1 MRALSR
7 ARGFL
12 GALAALI
19 GFYGAFAVIVVAVSI
34 VLPNPWL
41 DGPWGP
47 AVSSLVMLLAAL
59 VVNLALVVR
68 GWGTWK
74 MLGWNGGVRDRAALA
89 FGTVLG
95 LAIAFIALT
104 VAVVIGGARIE
115 LTGEPFTAYLG
126 VAARVGLVL
135 LVAALAEEL
144 LFRGYPL
151 ARLAVPLGKVG
162 ASVALAVV
170 FAGAHPTNAEVSTLG
185 LVNIGLASLVL
196 SAAFFTPGGLPLAW
210 GVHLGWNGGLALG
223 ADAPVSGLTFDIP
236 ALEFVTERSA
246 WVTGGSFGPEGG
258 IAASVAMAVALIWL
272 SQGSK
277 RAGKGEPT

>member
-1 MRALSR
+1 
-7 ARGFL
+7 
-12 GALAALI
+12 
-19 GFYGAFAVIVVAVSI
+19 
-34 VLPNPWL
+34 
-41 DGPWGP
+41 
-47 AVSSLVMLLAAL
+47 
-59 VVNLALVVR
+59 
-68 GWGTWK
+68 
-74 MLGWNGGVRDRAALA
+74 
-89 FGTVLG
+89 
-95 LAIAFIALT
+95 
-104 VAVVIGGARIE
+104 
-115 LTGEPFTAYLG
+115 
-126 VAARVGLVL
+126 
-135 LVAALAEEL
+135 

-170 FAGAHPTNAEVSTLG
+170 FAGAHLTNPEVSTLG